1 MISLTLK
8 ATPKVRNDVKTR
20 RKKATGEGHAGELST
35 KEEARCNFHNPC
47 IFYNKF
53 PKAIQTDEIHG

>member
-20 RKKATGEGHAGELST
+20 RKKATGERYAGELPP
-35 KEEARCNFHNPC
+35 KEEARS
-47 IFYNKF
+47 
-53 PKAIQTDEIHG
+53 IQTDEIHG